1 MLPNRCLTSLTRSS
15 AFHRTSA
22 TWRWSTESRSRPF
35 GNALAWSEQARR
47 TQTAE
52 ELLVN
57 PTVITLIERRGRID
71 CGGLEYV
78 IIRYGNFFQILHALP
93 DGHLSVAVEPHG
105 EPLRVVEALRP
116 IVAKLRSAGAA

>member
-1 MLPNRCLTSLTRSS
+1 MPDLFDEIFSLSPHVRYVALVHGKQEPTLRERPGLVGASS
-15 AFHRTSA
+15 ADSDRY
-22 TWRWSTESRSRPF
+22 
-35 GNALAWSEQARR
+35 
-47 TQTAE
+47 E

-78 IIRYGNFFQILHALP
+78 IIRYGNFFQILHGLP

-105 EPLRVVEALRP
+105 EPLHVVEALRP